1 MPLVRIRG
9 KRSFHLFHRN
19 CGSFYVIKSDWSRWT
34 LLQEKNH
41 YYRILKCEFSLRIFH
56 YIKPFSFNAKEPEK
70 SAKILNLFS
79 ALSIAIWLVL
89 FRRNKNDINL
99 TEEKQNNDHKTLS
112 VEVFLSNFFHGIWY
126 CKMKCKTRI
135 RGGGGT
141 HMWRSLKNVLKCK
154 E

>member
-1 MPLVRIRG
+1 MNIT
-9 KRSFHLFHRN
+9 
-19 CGSFYVIKSDWSRWT
+19 SRK
-34 LLQEKNH
+34 EY

-112 VEVFLSNFFHGIWY
+112 VEVFLSNFFHGI
-126 CKMKCKTRI
+126 
-135 RGGGGT
+135 
-141 HMWRSLKNVLKCK
+141 
-154 E
+154 